1 MKKTNENAN
10 NEVKG
15 EESNAFHVEHI
26 DSKGKKVS
34 AKAMKKK
41 EKKPWT
47 KKRVFLKIFLPII
60 LVLLVLLGGVYG
72 VYRWYKSYL
81 FSQIEF
87 IPKEENPTFVNDQG
101 SVVSLSD
108 YTSET
113 QLPLVEEEH
122 IHNFLLIG
130 IDSRSKN
137 YTKDGSGNLADV
149 IMVMSVDDSKGTVKL
164 VTVQRDL
171 YAYFPGYK
179 NPQKINAAMTY
190 GGPVMLSEVVSNHLR
205 LKLDGFAFVNFY
217 HMEQVIDAVGGIDI
231 HVTKNEVFT
240 AEGGLNALLREQNH
254 ILGVPDDTYVLSEYG
269 DLHLNGRQAVAYS
282 RIRKVGNGDYGR
294 SQRQINVLNQL
305 LHKYTHMGKK
315 AQISALDDILKM
327 IATDIEPD
335 EIEKYAFDFLPKI
348 ADLKLETL
356 SVPIEGCYKEGT
368 FSDFRKGEWSIRA
381 DWNAMIPS
389 VQEFLYGETFEVD
402 KVREIPGAPKKS

>member
-1 MKKTNENAN
+1 MKNTKENDN
-10 NEVKG
+10 KEQSV
-15 EESNAFHVEHI
+15 EDTSPFQVEHI

-34 AKAMKKK
+34 AKAAKKK

-47 KKRVFLKIFLPII
+47 KKRVFLKIILPILI
-60 LVLLVLLGGVYG
+60 VLMVLLGGLYG
-72 VYRWYKSYL
+72 VYAWYKHYL

-87 IPKEENPTFVNDQG
+87 IPKDENPTFINEAG

-108 YTSET
+108 YTTET
-113 QLPLVEEEH
+113 ELPLVEEEH

-130 IDSRSKN
+130 IDSRSKD

-179 NPQKINAAMTY
+179 NPQKINASMTY
-190 GGPVMLSEVVSNHLR
+190 GGPTLLSKVVENHLR
-205 LKLDGFAFVNFY
+205 LKLEGYAFVNFY
-217 HMEQVIDAVGGIDI
+217 HMEQVIDAVGGIDL

-254 ILGVPDDTYVLSEYG
+254 ILGVPDDTYVLTEYG

-305 LHKYTHMGKK
+305 LYRYTHMGKK
-315 AQISALDDILKM
+315 AQLTALDDILRM
-327 IATDIEPD
+327 IATDISAD

-381 DWNAMIPS
+381 DWNAMIPY
-389 VQEFLYGETFEVD
+389 VQEFLYGETFTVD
-402 KVREIPGAPKKS
+402 KVPEIPGAPKKS

>member
-1 MKKTNENAN
+1 MKNTKENDN
-10 NEVKG
+10 KEQSV
-15 EESNAFHVEHI
+15 EDTSPFQVEHI

-34 AKAMKKK
+34 VKAAKKK

-47 KKRVFLKIFLPII
+47 KKRVFLKIILPILI
-60 LVLLVLLGGVYG
+60 VLMVLLGGLYG
-72 VYRWYKSYL
+72 VYAWYKHYL

-87 IPKEENPTFVNDQG
+87 IPKDENPTFINEAG

-108 YTSET
+108 YTTET
-113 QLPLVEEEH
+113 ELPLVEEEH

-130 IDSRSKN
+130 IDSRSKD

-179 NPQKINAAMTY
+179 NPQKINASMTY
-190 GGPVMLSEVVSNHLR
+190 GGPTLLSKVVENHLR
-205 LKLDGFAFVNFY
+205 LKLEGYAFVNFY
-217 HMEQVIDAVGGIDI
+217 HMEQVIDAVGGIDL

-254 ILGVPDDTYVLSEYG
+254 ILGVPDDTYVLTEYG

-305 LHKYTHMGKK
+305 LYRYTHMGKK
-315 AQISALDDILKM
+315 AQLTALDDILRM
-327 IATDIEPD
+327 IATDISAD

-381 DWNAMIPS
+381 DWNAMIPY
-389 VQEFLYGETFEVD
+389 VQEFLYGETFTVD
-402 KVREIPGAPKKS
+402 KVPEIPGAPKKS